1 MTALVQTIIQAMKRM
16 LLLLAA
22 LGMLAGCSS
31 VRVNTDHAEDADF
44 SQFRTFQYQEGS
56 NTVAVTD
63 PLAHQRIVAA
73 LRRNMT
79 AAGLTEVESD
89 PDVRVTYHGSTERQ
103 IEFRTT
109 YTGGSNWGRGSWGS
123 RNVGVG
129 MSTSTTR
136 PTTVTQGTLV
146 IDIWEVAGN
155 RLVWRGVV
163 SRSVSS
169 NPSRNTAEINRGI
182 DAAFRRF
189 PPS

>member
-1 MTALVQTIIQAMKRM
+1 M

-22 LGMLAGCSS
+22 LAMLTGCSS
-31 VRVNTDHAEDADF
+31 VRVHTDHAEDADF
-44 SQFRTFQYQEGS
+44 SRFRSFQYQDGT
-56 NTVAVTD
+56 NTVAVAD
-63 PLAHQRIVAA
+63 PLAHQRIVSS

-89 PDVRVTYHGSTERQ
+89 ADVMVTYHGSTDRQ

-109 YTGGSNWGRGSWGS
+109 YTGGSNWSRSRWGPRHS
-123 RNVGVG
+123 GVG
-129 MSTSTTR
+129 FSSSTTR

-163 SRSVSS
+163 SRSLSS

-189 PPS
+189 PPR

>member
-1 MTALVQTIIQAMKRM
+1 MKRV

-22 LGMLAGCSS
+22 LAILAGCSS
-31 VRVNTDHAEDADF
+31 VRVHTDYAEDADF
-44 SQFRTFQYQEGS
+44 SQFRTFQYQDGT
-56 NTVAVTD
+56 NTVAVAD
-63 PLAHQRIVAA
+63 PLIHQRIVAA

-89 PDVRVTYHGSTERQ
+89 PDVVVTYHGSTERQ

-109 YTGGSNWGRGSWGS
+109 YTGGSNWGRSHWGPRHS
-123 RNVGVG
+123 GIGV
-129 MSTSTTR
+129 STSTTR

-146 IDIWEVAGN
+146 IDVWEVAGN

-163 SRSVSS
+163 SRSLSS
-169 NPSRNTAEINRGI
+169 SPNRNTAELNRGI

-189 PPS
+189 PPG

>member
-1 MTALVQTIIQAMKRM
+1 MKRM

-22 LGMLAGCSS
+22 LGLLAGCSS

-63 PLAHQRIVAA
+63 PLAHRRIVAA

-79 AAGLTEVESD
+79 ASGLTEVESD
-89 PDVRVTYHGSTERQ
+89 PDVMVTYHGSTERQ

-109 YTGGSNWGRGSWGS
+109 YTGGSNWGRSSWGS
-123 RNVGVG
+123 RNVGIG
-129 MSTSTTR
+129 MSSSTTR

-163 SRSVSS
+163 SRSLSS